1 MNTSFSFSSYA
12 EGMRARTMSFD
23 EWVSSTAIWRIS
35 EAVRAAFGVSP
46 GMSWVACLA
55 AGNSAVRGKVS
66 VKVNADWTE
75 PTNAFVVVCA
85 ESGAGKSPINTFY
98 KAPLLAFQ
106 KKWNDTHR
114 ARFCLERSR
123 QAQLRKRLVALE
135 RKIAK
140 LEDEEKVEEWVQEM
154 ATLREEIFCMP
165 GGHELEMFVDDC
177 TNKSLIEC
185 MRQQGG
191 RVAVMEA
198 EASLFRHI
206 VNAKPM
212 SPIVDTLLKAF
223 SGERIQSKK
232 SGEDSIAIEHPVLA
246 LNVMVQPPVIV
257 QLGRNKEIM
266 GRGLLGRIL
275 FYVDDLPVGG
285 RDAGGVVPEAIKAE
299 YTSIIQAI
307 VERVETS
314 NEQIVLE
321 LDADALRLWEEW
333 RDKIERKLCLRD
345 EYASA
350 WGEWRGKAARHLL
363 HIAAFVHMFEC
374 PESKANI
381 DSNTMRLAVQLAD
394 SFYEHYEKIVRL
406 ICPERGE
413 KIAVKALGSMLLYD
427 QRRFQSRDLQRMFGV
442 HKQEANAAI
451 DWLWR
456 KRAVR
461 ELFPPRFSPRGGRP
475 SSPEY
480 EIVDDVWDDLAA
492 HHGALRVP
500 MGGPR

>member
-1 MNTSFSFSSYA
+1 MDRSFIFL
-12 EGMRARTMSFD
+12 RHARVGARGRGFD
-23 EWVSSTAIWRIS
+23 EWVDTTAICRIS
-35 EAVRAAFGVSP
+35 KAVSAAFEVSED
-46 GMSWVACLA
+46 MSGVACLA
-55 AGNSAVRGKVS
+55 AINSALRGKVS

-75 PTNAFVVVCA
+75 PVNAFVVVCA
-85 ESGAGKSPINTFY
+85 ESGAGKSPINAFY
-98 KAPLLAFQ
+98 KAPLLASQ

-123 QAQLRKRLVALE
+123 QTRLRKRLAALE

-140 LEDEEKVEEWVQEM
+140 LEGEDKVEEWLLEM
-154 ATLREEIFCMP
+154 ATLREEILCMP
-165 GGHELEMFVDDC
+165 GGNELEMFVDDC

-185 MRQQGG
+185 MHQQGG

-232 SGEDSIAIEHPVLA
+232 SGEDSIVIERPVLA

-275 FYVDDLPVGG
+275 FCVSESPARG
-285 RDAGGVVPEAIKAE
+285 RDGDCVIPEAIRAE
-299 YTSIIQAI
+299 YAGIIQRI
-307 VERVETS
+307 LERVETS
-314 NEQIVLE
+314 TDQIVLE
-321 LDADALRLWEEW
+321 LDADALQLWTSW
-333 RDKIERKLCLRD
+333 RNGIEGIFCRRGED
-345 EYASA
+345 VSV
-350 WGEWRGKAARHLL
+350 WGEWKGKAAKHLL

-374 PESKANI
+374 PESGMRI
-381 DSNTMRLAVQLAD
+381 SVNTMQIAVQMAD
-394 SFYEHYEKIVRL
+394 FFYEHYDKIMRM
-406 ICPERGE
+406 IYPERGE
-413 KIAVKALGSMLLYD
+413 NIAIKALRSRRLYKEG
-427 QRRFQSRDLQRMFGV
+427 RFQSRDLQRMFGV

-456 KRAVR
+456 RDAIR
-461 ELFPPRFSPRGGRP
+461 EIVSPCFSPQGGRP

-480 EIVDDVWDDLAA
+480 EIVDDVWNDLAA
-492 HHGALRVP
+492 HHGALRVS
-500 MGGPR
+500 MGGLR

>member
-1 MNTSFSFSSYA
+1 MDTPFTFPPHVGGVSAKKRN
-12 EGMRARTMSFD
+12 FD
-23 EWVSSTAIWRIS
+23 EWVDTTASCRIS
-35 EAVRAAFGVSP
+35 EAVRAAFGVSL

-55 AGNSAVRGKVS
+55 AINSALRGKVS
-66 VKVNADWTE
+66 VKVNNDWIE
-75 PTNAFVVVCA
+75 PANAFVVLCA
-85 ESGAGKSPINTFY
+85 ESGAGKSPINAFY

-123 QAQLRKRLVALE
+123 QVQLKKRLAALE
-135 RKIAK
+135 RKVAK
-140 LEDEEKVEEWVQEM
+140 TEDDAKVEEWLQEM
-154 ATLREEIFCMP
+154 AALREEILCVP
-165 GGHELEMFVDDC
+165 GGHELEIFVDDC

-185 MRQQGG
+185 MHQQGG

-232 SGEDSIAIEHPVLA
+232 SGESSTVIEQPVLA
-246 LNVMVQPPVIV
+246 LNVMVQPPVIA

-275 FYVDDLPVGG
+275 FYVDELPVGG

-321 LDADALRLWEEW
+321 LDADALLLWEEW
-333 RDKIERKLCLRD
+333 RDKVERRLCLRGGEVSVWD
-345 EYASA
+345 
-350 WGEWRGKAARHLL
+350 EWRGKAARHLL

-374 PESKANI
+374 PESKVSI
-381 DSNTMRLAVQLAD
+381 DANTMRLAVQLGD

-413 KIAVKALGSMLLYD
+413 KIAVKALRSRRLYEEG
-427 QRRFQSRDLQRMFGV
+427 RFQSRDLQRMCGV
-442 HKQEANAAI
+442 LRQEANAAI

-456 KRAVR
+456 RGAVR
-461 ELFPPRFSPRGGRP
+461 ELFPPRFGQRGGRP

-480 EIVDDVWDDLAA
+480 EIVDGVWNDLAA
-492 HHGALRVP
+492 RHGALRVP
-500 MGGPR
+500 MGGLR

>member
-1 MNTSFSFSSYA
+1 MDTTFTFPLRVS
-12 EGMRARTMSFD
+12 GVITRMRDFD
-23 EWVSSTAIWRIS
+23 EWVDTTAICRIN
-35 EAVRAAFGVSP
+35 EAVCAAFGVSED
-46 GMSWVACLA
+46 MSGVACLA
-55 AGNSAVRGKVS
+55 AINSVLRGKVS
-66 VKVNADWTE
+66 VKVNADWIE
-75 PTNAFVVVCA
+75 PANAFVVVCA
-85 ESGAGKSPINTFY
+85 ESGAGKSPINAFY

-123 QAQLRKRLVALE
+123 LVQLKKRLAALE

-140 LEDEEKVEEWVQEM
+140 TEDDAKVEEWLQEM
-154 ATLREEIFCMP
+154 AALREEILCAP
-165 GGHELEMFVDDC
+165 GGHELEIFVDDC

-185 MRQQGG
+185 MHQQGG

-232 SGEDSIAIEHPVLA
+232 SGESSTVIEQPVLA
-246 LNVMVQPPVIV
+246 LNVMVQPSVIV

-275 FYVDDLPVGG
+275 FCASELPVGG
-285 RDAGGVVPEAIKAE
+285 REGGDAVPEAIKAE
-299 YTSIIQAI
+299 YAGIIQAI
-307 VERVETS
+307 LERVETS

-321 LDADALRLWEEW
+321 LDADALMLWEAW
-333 RDKIERKLCLRD
+333 RDKIERRLCLRD
-345 EYASA
+345 EDASV

-363 HIAAFVHMFEC
+363 HIAAFVHMFEY
-374 PESKANI
+374 PESKVSI
-381 DSNTMRLAVQLAD
+381 DANTMRLAVQLGD

-413 KIAVKALGSMLLYD
+413 KIAVKALRSRRLYEEG
-427 QRRFQSRDLQRMFGV
+427 RFQSRDLQRLFGV
-442 HKQEANAAI
+442 RRQEAGAAI

-456 KRAVR
+456 KEAVR
-461 ELFPPRFSPRGGRP
+461 ELFPPRFGSRGGRP

-480 EIVDDVWDDLAA
+480 EIVDDVWNDLAA
-492 HHGALRVP
+492 HHGALRVS
-500 MGGPR
+500 MGGLR